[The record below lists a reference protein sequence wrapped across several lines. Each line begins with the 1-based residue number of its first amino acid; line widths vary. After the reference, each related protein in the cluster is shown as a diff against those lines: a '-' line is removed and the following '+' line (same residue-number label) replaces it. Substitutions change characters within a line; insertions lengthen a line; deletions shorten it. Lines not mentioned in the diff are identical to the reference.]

1 VHSVHDAQVCYF
13 NNVWLMLLVFFFFKF
28 LFKQLSVAEAP
39 FSGDGLIASGALSSP
54 VYGRVVG
61 T

>member
-1 VHSVHDAQVCYF
+1 MLFQQCLVDAF
-13 NNVWLMLLVFFFFKF
+13 GFFFFKF